1 MATLS
6 LTDNILRCNQDEDRK
21 TDIGWYINCMNIAG
35 KTDNFI
41 GPFLVSEW
49 YKRNIYMLSIIQ
61 KLTETTDKKIMI
73 LAGASHIGM
82 MKEFLLLDK
91 NYKIVELKDVLNK
104 K

>member
-1 MATLS
+1 MS
-6 LTDNILRCNQDEDRK
+6 
-21 TDIGWYINCMNIAG
+21 IAG
-35 KTDNFI
+35 KSDNFI

-73 LAGASHIGM
+73 LAGSSHIAM
-82 MKEFLLLDK
+82 MKEFLLLNK
-91 NYKIVELKDVLNK
+91 NYKIVELKEVLEK